1 MFGDANIA
9 LFAGRG
15 GKAFAERMCSYMGR
29 PLGESEVIRFSEGTS
44 FVRFQK
50 SVRDRDVYLV
60 QPMALSPNDP
70 VCRDCCLADAFK
82 RSSAASVTVIMPY
95 FAYAKGDKKDEP
107 RVSIRGRVCADC
119 IEMAGADRIMVMDLH
134 SPQVMGFF
142 TRPMDHLYA
151 LPLPV

>member
-9 LFAGRG
+9 IFAGRG

-60 QPMALSPNDP
+60 QPMALSPNDQF
-70 VCRDCCLADAFK
+70 VEMLFWLDAFK
-82 RSSAASVTVIMPY
+82 RSSAASVTTGSSRS
-95 FAYAKGDKKDEP
+95 FH
-107 RVSIRGRVCADC
+107 
-119 IEMAGADRIMVMDLH
+119 H
-134 SPQVMGFF
+134 SPGSPDTM
-142 TRPMDHLYA
+142 RPRRSANSRM
-151 LPLPV
+151 

>member
-9 LFAGRG
+9 IFAGRG

-60 QPMALSPNDP
+60 QPMALSPNDQF
-70 VCRDCCLADAFK
+70 VEIAVLAGCVQAFECGIGNGHNAIFCLC
-82 RSSAASVTVIMPY
+82 
-95 FAYAKGDKKDEP
+95 KG
-107 RVSIRGRVCADC
+107 R
-119 IEMAGADRIMVMDLH
+119 
-134 SPQVMGFF
+134 
-142 TRPMDHLYA
+142 
-151 LPLPV
+151 